1 MAFTSTTNPWSGKS
15 VLLKYMNPTKSKVV
29 NKTIEQIT
37 RAILIFWIK
46 VTVKNTTANARS
58 KF

>member
-1 MAFTSTTNPWSGKS
+1 
-15 VLLKYMNPTKSKVV
+15 MNPTKSKVV